1 MSNSESTILNTVVMS
16 TIFTSTHKSYKRLKY
31 YFNRQTTSFSYQ
43 SYFSHWPTQ
52 IFTTKKPPGV
62 FYGVEMMLLGRLRCR
77 RRWKQRKRQKRNGL
91 RLAKQQ
97 LCQVQHN
104 VLVHFFVGTAPP
116 RREIAK
122 FHPHIDKVKNRRQLS
137 LLFSLSNLNIF
148 ITNSTPGGLV
158 LIWLRPRPHLFFF
171 SVFDKKYAYS
181 RSVFEPFSPIH
192 TFSKPAPFPVSAG

>member
-1 MSNSESTILNTVVMS
+1 MIPIIIFSLSNSNIHLVCFALQLRNPLTLWGGNDAIRGIKMS
-16 TIFTSTHKSYKRLKY
+16 TTLTATKTSK
-31 YFNRQTTSFSYQ
+31 
-43 SYFSHWPTQ
+43 TQ
-52 IFTTKKPPGV
+52 
-62 FYGVEMMLLGRLRCR
+62 
-77 RRWKQRKRQKRNGL
+77 WL

-97 LCQVQHN
+97 LYQ
-104 VLVHFFVGTAPP
+104 VHFFAGTAPP

-181 RSVFEPFSPIH
+181 RSVFEPFSPIL